1 MERHCQNY
9 VAAQFRAA
17 DLGRVGDA
25 ADDRAVSFPPLPQQ
39 PDVEVHIGFRTNER
53 SASSGCRPAVRE
65 HAPSSVRSARG
76 AEAFHL
82 RNESARASR
91 CCSEKP

>member
-39 PDVEVHIGFRTNER
+39 PDVEVHIGYPYQRAFREFR
-53 SASSGCRPAVRE
+53 RRQAVRDTPQ
-65 HAPSSVRSARG
+65 PSPQRPRRRSLPA
-76 AEAFHL
+76 
-82 RNESARASR
+82 SA
-91 CCSEKP
+91 